1 MAALEQVQFA
11 ASILSADF
19 TRLGEQVEE
28 ALKAGIT
35 RIHVD
40 VMDGLFVPN
49 LSLGPGAV
57 KALQVPRKKYA
68 AQIYAHLMIADP
80 DRYVADF
87 VQAGVDGIIVHIE
100 ACSHPFQTIRSIRSL
115 GVRAGLA
122 LNPVTPLIMLE
133 EIMAEVD
140 LVLIMSVEPGFG
152 GQEFIQ
158 GSLDKIARLHR
169 LLVQN
174 NLKHVKIGVDGGI
187 HLSNAVAVANAGA
200 QILVAGSEIFNL
212 RAPVSENVH
221 ALFTRLRLPSS
232 SG

>member
-28 ALKAGIT
+28 ALNAGIT

-57 KALQVPRKKYA
+57 KALQLLRMKYA
-68 AQIYAHLMIADP
+68 AQIYAHLMIVDP
-80 DRYVADF
+80 ERYIADF
-87 VQAGVDGIIVHIE
+87 VQAGADGVIVHIE
-100 ACSHPFQTIRSIRSL
+100 ACSHPFQTIRSIRTL
-115 GVRAGLA
+115 GAQAGVA
-122 LNPVTPLIMLE
+122 LNPATPLIMLE

-152 GQEFIQ
+152 GQEFIP

-174 NLKHVKIGVDGGI
+174 GLEHVKIAVDGGI
-187 HLSNAVAVANAGA
+187 HLSNVVAVAKAGA
-200 QILVAGSEIFNL
+200 QVLVAGSEIFNPQ
-212 RAPVSENVH
+212 APVSENIN
-221 ALFTRLRLPSS
+221 ALSTRLKRDLSK
-232 SG
+232 

>member
-19 TRLGEQVEE
+19 TRLGAQVEE

-57 KALQVPRKKYA
+57 KALQVLKKKYA

-80 DRYVADF
+80 DRYIADF
-87 VQAGVDGIIVHIE
+87 VQAGADGIIVHIE
-100 ACSHPFQTIRSIRSL
+100 ACSHPFQAIRSIHSL
-115 GVRAGLA
+115 GAQAGVA
-122 LNPVTPLIMLE
+122 LNPATPLIMLE

-140 LVLIMSVEPGFG
+140 LILIMSVEPGFG
-152 GQEFIQ
+152 GQEFIP
-158 GSLDKIARLHR
+158 GSLDKIARLRR

-174 NLKHVKIGVDGGI
+174 DLAHVEIAVDGGI
-187 HLSNAVAVANAGA
+187 HLSNVVAVAKAGA

-212 RAPVSENVH
+212 RAPVSENIH
-221 ALFTRLRLPSS
+221 ALLTRFRRD
-232 SG
+232 